1 MDLDR
6 LKHHRRIG
14 GLAIC
19 EGRSLDFDRYP
30 FFRWWRGTAGGY
42 IRGAGVG
49 VWRRGA
55 GAKGDYP
62 WWLYTYTG
70 IERGGELEQCEVGV
84 AFIYSLYWVS
94 HRSDLAY
101 AESGTA

>member
-19 EGRSLDFDRYP
+19 EGRSLDFDRV
-30 FFRWWRGTAGGY
+30 
-42 IRGAGVG
+42 GVG